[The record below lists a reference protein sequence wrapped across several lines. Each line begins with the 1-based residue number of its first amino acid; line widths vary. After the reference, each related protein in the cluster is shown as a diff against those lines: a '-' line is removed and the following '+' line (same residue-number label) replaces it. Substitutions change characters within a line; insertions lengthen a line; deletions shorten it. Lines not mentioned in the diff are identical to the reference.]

1 MDKINI
7 SFILLIKIVVI
18 KIIFSYIN
26 SHFFKPFIKKI
37 LFIKTVFA
45 YLQQILSFTQFLNK
59 NYLLFPQLS
68 KTLDIKMKKILLSLL
83 LFHLFTMVTLSQAN
97 RKQYP
102 KATKTYRKSAP
113 KPNAEVYQNLKP
125 ENRIKFTEYNL
136 PNGLHVILHQDNS
149 TPLVATT
156 MMYHVGSK
164 NEKAGRSGF
173 AHFFEHLMF
182 EGSDNIKRGEYSKI
196 VKANGG
202 KLNANTNLDRTFYYE
217 ILPSNKLELGLY
229 LESERLL
236 HAKVDE
242 EGVKTQREVVKE
254 EKRQRIDNQP
264 YGTFLTQILS
274 RSYTV
279 HPYKIAPIGTMEDL
293 NAAKIDEFSQFYHD
307 FYVPENAILS
317 IAGDIQINET
327 KALVAKYFSEIPRGN
342 KPIYRPKIVEP
353 TQKAEVRDIVYDN
366 IQLPAVMMSFHIPEQ
381 GGTDYYAINML
392 NTLLAGGSS
401 SRFNKEIVDKQQKA
415 VASGALPL
423 TVEDPGL
430 FICYGIG
437 NMGIK
442 AEDLEA
448 ALLEQIE
455 RVKNEPITDTEF
467 QKLKNQIETEFVN
480 SNASV
485 AGIAESLANYK
496 MYFGDA
502 NLINTELEKFNQVT
516 KEDIQRVAKK
526 YLTKENR
533 VVLHYLP
540 KAMEPK
546 K

>member
-1 MDKINI
+1 
-7 SFILLIKIVVI
+7 
-18 KIIFSYIN
+18 
-26 SHFFKPFIKKI
+26 
-37 LFIKTVFA
+37 
-45 YLQQILSFTQFLNK
+45 
-59 NYLLFPQLS
+59 
-68 KTLDIKMKKILLSLL
+68 MKKI
-83 LFHLFTMVTLSQAN
+83 TLSILFFSLFQITISG
-97 RKQYP
+97 Q
-102 KATKTYRKSAP
+102 TKKVYKKSAP
-113 KPNAEVYQNLKP
+113 RPNAEVAHNQAKATQ
-125 ENRIKFTEYNL
+125 NRIKFTEYNL

-164 NEKAGRSGF
+164 NERPGKSGF
-173 AHFFEHLMF
+173 AHFFEHLLF
-182 EGSDNIKRGEYSKI
+182 EGSENIKRGEYSKI

-236 HAKVDE
+236 HAKIDD

-264 YGTFLTQILS
+264 YGSFYPQILS
-274 RSYTV
+274 HSFKV

-293 NAAKIDEFSQFYHD
+293 NSAVLEDFTQFYHD

-317 IAGDIQINET
+317 IAGDIQIAET
-327 KALVAKYFSEIPRGN
+327 KLLVAKYFSEIPRGK
-342 KPIYRPKIVEP
+342 KPIFRPKIVEP
-353 TQKAEVRDIVYDN
+353 AQTAEVRDVVYDN

-381 GGTDYYAINML
+381 GGEDYYAINML
-392 NTLLAGGSS
+392 NTMLAGGSS
-401 SRFNKEIVDKQQKA
+401 SRFNKELVDKQQIA
-415 VASGALPL
+415 VATGAIPL

-442 AEDLEA
+442 ADDLEA
-448 ALLEQIE
+448 AILAQIE
-455 RVKNEPITDTEF
+455 KVKSEEISDNEF

-480 SNASV
+480 ANATV

-496 MYFGDA
+496 MYFKNA
-502 NLINTELEKFNQVT
+502 NLINTELENFNKVK
-516 KEDIQRVAKK
+516 KEDISRVAKK

-546 K
+546 N